1 MNHNYYHNNIRYRI
15 GLLCRRG
22 ILFCYYVRVHS
33 FSELIE
39 TEWVWWTKKVEISRR
54 VIIDVGDFIMLWFCY
69 VFNFFI

>member
-22 ILFCYYVRVHS
+22 ILFCYYVRVHL